1 MSTHRMGYVER
12 NSPLHRMDG
21 LSKLLFL
28 LLFLISVIVTQSV
41 GGFLLLIAAL
51 LLCARLG
58 KVSWQTVL
66 GGIWQ
71 LRFFFLLIFLMNFAF
86 FDAEHAFF
94 SWWIFT
100 FSREGLLFGAKTV
113 VRVLLAMAVG
123 NIFTAVTTPVAITGA
138 METLLYPLQWIG
150 VPVRDVAMIL
160 GVAIQFVPLFLRE
173 TDTIKMAQTAR
184 GAPFYS
190 RKLSERAGCVLPLV
204 LPVFLSAFKRADELA
219 CAMEAR
225 GYVRKKGRMPL
236 HRRHFRKADFLCLGG
251 GIALCMLAI
260 FVFR

>member
-1 MSTHRMGYVER
+1 MSSCRMGYVER
-12 NSPLHRMDG
+12 NSPLHGMDG

-28 LLFLISVIVTQSV
+28 LLFLTSVIVTRRA
-41 GGFLLLIAAL
+41 GGFFLLGIVL
-51 LLCARLG
+51 LLCAGLG
-58 KVSWQTVL
+58 KVPLRTVL

-71 LRFFFLLIFLMNFAF
+71 MRFFFLLVFLMNFAF

-113 VRVLLAMAVG
+113 VRVLLAVAAG
-123 NIFTAVTTPVAITGA
+123 NIFTAVTTPLAITGS

-173 TDTIKMAQTAR
+173 ADTIKMAQTAR

-190 RKLSERAGCVLPLV
+190 RKFSERAGCVLPLV

-225 GYVRKKGRMPL
+225 GYVRKKGRLPL
-236 HRRHFRKADFLCLGG
+236 RKRHLQKADFLGLGG
-251 GIALCMLAI
+251 GMTLCLFAI
-260 FVFR
+260 FVF

>member
-1 MSTHRMGYVER
+1 MSIHRMGYVER
-12 NSPLHRMDG
+12 NSLLHRLDG

-28 LLFLISVIVTQSV
+28 LLFLAAVIVTQRV
-41 GGFLLLIAAL
+41 MGFLLLMAIL

-58 KVSWQTVL
+58 KVPRQTVL

-71 LRFFFLLIFLMNFAF
+71 MRYFFILIFLMNFAF
-86 FDAEHAFF
+86 FDAQHAFF

-100 FSREGLLFGAKTV
+100 FSQEGLLFGAKTV
-113 VRVLLAMAVG
+113 VRVLLAVAAG

-190 RKLSERAGCVLPLV
+190 KKLSERAGCVLPLV

-236 HRRHFRKADFLCLGG
+236 RKRHLRRADFLCIGG
-251 GIALCMLAI
+251 GIALCVLSILI
-260 FVFR
+260 FR